1 MHPRGAQDAPKIHPR
16 CNQGR
21 PKIYLRC
28 TQDTPKMP
36 VIDTTTARRALL
48 GDRVHGL
55 GEAPDGA
62 AGHTCHAVAT
72 QVETE
77 SKT

>member
-1 MHPRGAQDAPKIHPR
+1 
-16 CNQGR
+16 
-21 PKIYLRC
+21 
-28 TQDTPKMP
+28 MP